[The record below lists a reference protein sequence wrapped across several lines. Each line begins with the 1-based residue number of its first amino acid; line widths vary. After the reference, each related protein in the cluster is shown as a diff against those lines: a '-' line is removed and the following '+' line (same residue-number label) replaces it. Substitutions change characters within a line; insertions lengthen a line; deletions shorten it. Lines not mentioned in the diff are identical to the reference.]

1 MSFVSC
7 QWQRGRKPET
17 TTLVEMMT
25 HWATIIAQPYSSTP
39 LALECVWLLVFF
51 CCYGIVCRRTKLW
64 HRTWSNSSFTQKGK
78 ACMSFCK
85 ELMHALCWRWQGKE
99 ILKCSLRSNELLQY
113 FKNVRGLIAECL
125 RADSEC
131 LIWGFFFFS
140 PPLLDPI

>member
-51 CCYGIVCRRTKLW
+51 LLLW
-64 HRTWSNSSFTQKGK
+64 HCVQENQVVTQNMIK
-78 ACMSFCK
+78 F
-85 ELMHALCWRWQGKE
+85 LFH
-99 ILKCSLRSNELLQY
+99 
-113 FKNVRGLIAECL
+113 
-125 RADSEC
+125 SER
-131 LIWGFFFFS
+131 
-140 PPLLDPI
+140 

>member
-51 CCYGIVCRRTKLW
+51 VVVV
-64 HRTWSNSSFTQKGK
+64 
-78 ACMSFCK
+78 M
-85 ELMHALCWRWQGKE
+85 ALCAGEPSCDTEHDQ
-99 ILKCSLRSNELLQY
+99 IPLSLRKVKHACPSV
-113 FKNVRGLIAECL
+113 KN
-125 RADSEC
+125 
-131 LIWGFFFFS
+131 
-140 PPLLDPI
+140 